1 MKEQLALAEAE
12 LKIGERTRLAIELH
26 DSLSQNLAAV
36 ACQVAATKSAVTVN
50 AEETMSNLN
59 TVERMLLS
67 CRSELRRCLW
77 DLRNDAL
84 DEQNMTEVIRKVLAP
99 VIGKATLLVR
109 FNVSRSRLDDSTLHT
124 VICVIREL
132 TSNAVTHGQATRL
145 TVAGDLDGDNLAL
158 SVRENGS
165 GFDASAYDGPA
176 EGHFGL
182 AGIRERV
189 DRLCGTF
196 ILKSRPGKGSYTKI
210 TFRLPSN
217 DVED

>member
-1 MKEQLALAEAE
+1 METN
-12 LKIGERTRLAIELH
+12 TRILIADTNE
-26 DSLSQNLAAV
+26 DF
-36 ACQVAATKSAVTVN
+36 
-50 AEETMSNLN
+50 
-59 TVERMLLS
+59 
-67 CRSELRRCLW
+67 RRL
-77 DLRNDAL
+77 
-84 DEQNMTEVIRKVLAP
+84 MTEVIRKVLAP

-124 VICVIREL
+124 VICIIREL

-145 TVAGDLDGDNLAL
+145 TVAGDLDGECLAF
-158 SVRENGS
+158 SVRENGN

-196 ILKSRPGKGSYTKI
+196 ALESQPGKGSYAKI
-210 TFRLPSN
+210 TFRIPSN
-217 DVED
+217 HVED